1 MLLCFIQ
8 CVVAVSLPVDLP
20 VVCSVNFG
28 FELISCCQSHFHF
41 VYFVKYCKYSFSHLE
56 AVGGECHFLL

>member
-1 MLLCFIQ
+1 MCLLQ

-20 VVCSVNFG
+20 VVCSVNSG
-28 FELISCCQSHFHF
+28 LELTSCCQSHSHF
-41 VYFVKYCKYSFSHLE
+41 VYFVNYCKYSFPHLE